1 MPDDRY
7 ALVNPDGDVVNVV
20 RWDGGEGWAPP
31 EGLQPI
37 LVEEDAQAEPGGTY
51 IDEKFEP
58 APVVEVPTVDDVRER
73 LLKFRAIRQPTA
85 EQLGDALEDVLTFLG
100 IV

>member
-7 ALVNPDGDVVNVV
+7 ALVDADGQVVNLVV
-20 RWDGGEGWAPP
+20 WDGGEGWAAP
-31 EGLQPI
+31 EGLQPV
-37 LVEEDAQAEPGGTY
+37 LVGEGAQAELGGTY
-51 IDEKFEP
+51 VDEKFER
-58 APVVEVPTVDDVRER
+58 APVVEPPTVDDVRER
-73 LLKFRAIRQPTA
+73 LLQFRAIRQPTA